1 MKSNQSQAT
10 RKESARLVRSM
21 ARGIGNA
28 LMKVE
33 CGKCSERVQFR
44 GPLGENGYRK
54 IFNLEKIL
62 FLLIG

>member
-33 CGKCSERVQFR
+33 CDKCSERVQFR
-44 GPLGENGYRK
+44 GPLGEKANRK
-54 IFNLEKIL
+54 IF
-62 FLLIG
+62 